1 MTEQLGVYRNPK
13 VGSNQTLPFYKESTV
28 FYMPLYVRLSWV
40 SINVCVYIYIYIYT
54 HTRTHIYI
62 HTQLAFLNAFFTE
75 K

>member
-28 FYMPLYVRLSWV
+28 FYMPLYIRLSWV
-40 SINVCVYIYIYIYT
+40 SINVCIYIYIYT